1 LTWIPT
7 ADAAAELQLTA
18 DKHQPGD
25 AEGECAQLSE
35 REDGA
40 NRG

>member
-1 LTWIPT
+1 VKSP
-7 ADAAAELQLTA
+7 DAAAELPLTA
-18 DKHQPGD
+18 DKHQPGG
-25 AEGECAQLSE
+25 AEGECAPLSE